1 MYQVPRYADES
12 GVGGYAACL
21 PCQLAPSAH
30 TVAARVGRVGKRGG
44 SLHHWVVCQVVCP
57 CRAASLVRPCAL
69 SCERGKYSSPN
80 QWEGLMGKGTQE
92 WYNSKSL

>member
-44 SLHHWVVCQVVCP
+44 VYTIGWCVKLCV
-57 CRAASLVRPCAL
+57 RAVRRALCVLVHCLVSEESIQART
-69 SCERGKYSSPN
+69 SGKV
-80 QWEGLMGKGTQE
+80 
-92 WYNSKSL
+92 